1 MQIHVEKKR
10 YQLHKPFIITGHV
23 FEYTDVIEVTIT
35 DGTYSGH
42 GEAVGTYYLDE
53 TADSMMADLAQFSAD
68 THALTHRDIAEA
80 LPACGARNALDCA
93 LWDFQAKHD
102 GRSVWQ
108 TLALQP
114 KQLTTVFTIGLAGAE
129 EMAGNAAKARA
140 FKHLKLK
147 ISDDSPIE
155 KLEAIRR
162 ARPDATL
169 VIDVN
174 QGWSFAELVEY
185 APYCD
190 RLNIAMIEQPLERG
204 KDDELV
210 GYRAPV
216 PLGADESCLHL
227 GEFAAMPEK
236 YQVLNIK
243 LDKCG
248 GLTEGLQL
256 VEAAKAN
263 GMQLMIGNM
272 TGSSL
277 SMAPAYVVGQFCQ
290 FIDIDGPLLQK
301 DDVQHGLLYQDGGEV
316 SIPTPELWG

>member
-1 MQIHVEKKR
+1 
-10 YQLHKPFIITGHV
+10 
-23 FEYTDVIEVTIT
+23 
-35 DGTYSGH
+35 
-42 GEAVGTYYLDE
+42 
-53 TADSMMADLAQFSAD
+53 MA
-68 THALTHRDIAEA
+68 E
-80 LPACGARNALDCA
+80 
-93 LWDFQAKHD
+93 
-102 GRSVWQ
+102 
-108 TLALQP
+108 
-114 KQLTTVFTIGLAGAE
+114 
-129 EMAGNAAKARA
+129 NAAKAKA
-140 FKHLKLK
+140 FQHLKLK
-147 ISDDSPIE
+147 ISDASPIE
-155 KLEAIRR
+155 KLETIRR

-185 APYCD
+185 APHCN

-210 GYRAPV
+210 SYRAPV

-227 GEFAAMPEK
+227 GEFAAVPEK

-301 DDVQHGLLYQDGGEV
+301 DDVQHGLIYQNGGEV
-316 SIPTPELWG
+316 SIPTTALWG